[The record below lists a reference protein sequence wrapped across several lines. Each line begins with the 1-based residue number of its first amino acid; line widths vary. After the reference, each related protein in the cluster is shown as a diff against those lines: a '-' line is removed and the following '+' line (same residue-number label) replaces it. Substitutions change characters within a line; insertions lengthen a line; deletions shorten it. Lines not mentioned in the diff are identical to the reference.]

1 MLNKSYCFL
10 LRAELMQ
17 SLYNQISNRFVFL
30 LLASFGV
37 ATLASCASTSVLDP
51 SEERHLDAGYDFSD
65 KQKIVDK
72 LTESLLAARQ
82 ASASTKPI
90 LIVYPI
96 TNETSEHISTSGIS
110 DDIRL
115 KLIQSG
121 AYRFINEAQRGN
133 IQKETAYQTA
143 GHVDPAM
150 QLTKGKQLGAD
161 YILSGTLRSIAKK
174 EQRQIRLTKTKLI
187 YYSLNLE
194 MTDLNTGEITWAD
207 NVEIARE
214 SSRPIIGW

>member
-1 MLNKSYCFL
+1 
-10 LRAELMQ
+10 MQ
-17 SLYNQISNRFVFL
+17 SLYNLFLKPLSNQMFNQNPNRFVFL

-37 ATLASCASTSVLDP
+37 AALTGCASTSVLDP

-82 ASASTKPI
+82 ATGSATKPI
-90 LIVYPI
+90 LIVYPV

>member
-1 MLNKSYCFL
+1 M
-10 LRAELMQ
+10 R
-17 SLYNQISNRFVFL
+17 SLYNLFLKPFSNQMSNQISNRFILL
-30 LLASFGV
+30 LLASFGA
-37 ATLASCASTSVLDP
+37 ATLTGCASTSVLDP
-51 SEERHLDAGYDFSD
+51 NEEAHLDASYDFSD
-65 KQKIVDK
+65 KQKIVDE
-72 LTESLLAARQ
+72 LTASLLAARQ
-82 ASASTKPI
+82 VSASTTKPI

-143 GHVDPAM
+143 GHVDPSM

-194 MTDLNTGEITWAD
+194 MTNLNTGEITWAD
-207 NVEIARE
+207 NVEIARQ

>member
-1 MLNKSYCFL
+1 M
-10 LRAELMQ
+10 R
-17 SLYNQISNRFVFL
+17 SLYNLFLKPFFQMFNQTFDRFTL
-30 LLASFGV
+30 LLLVSFGI
-37 ATLASCASTSVLDP
+37 ATLTGCASTSVLDP
-51 SEERHLDAGYDFSD
+51 SEERHLDARYDFSD
-65 KQKIVDK
+65 KHKIVDE
-72 LTESLLAARQ
+72 LTASLLAARQ
-82 ASASTKPI
+82 ASASTTKPI

-143 GHVDPAM
+143 GYVDPSM
-150 QLTKGKQLGAD
+150 RLTKGKQLGAD

-194 MTDLNTGEITWAD
+194 MTNLNTGEITWAD

>member
-1 MLNKSYCFL
+1 M
-10 LRAELMQ
+10 R
-17 SLYNQISNRFVFL
+17 SLYHLFLKPFSNQNPNRFVFL

-37 ATLASCASTSVLDP
+37 ATLTGCASTSVLDP
-51 SEERHLDAGYDFSD
+51 GEERHLDAGYDFSD

-82 ASASTKPI
+82 ATASATKPI

-143 GHVDPAM
+143 GHVDPSM

>member
-1 MLNKSYCFL
+1 
-10 LRAELMQ
+10 MQ
-17 SLYNQISNRFVFL
+17 SLYNLFLKPLSNQMFNQNPNRFVFL

-37 ATLASCASTSVLDP
+37 AALTGCASTSVLDP

-82 ASASTKPI
+82 ATGSATKPI
-90 LIVYPI
+90 LIVYPV

-143 GHVDPAM
+143 GHVDSSM
-150 QLTKGKQLGAD
+150 RLTKGKQLGAD

-194 MTDLNTGEITWAD
+194 MTNLNTGEITWAD